1 MKFVD
6 ELVIDVE
13 SGKGGDGMV
22 AFRREKFVP
31 FGGPS
36 GGDGGRGGD
45 VVLVA
50 TRDLNTLFE
59 LGFQRLYEGEPGQ
72 KGMAK
77 DMEGAGGR
85 DCLVKVPVG
94 TLVFRE
100 DTGELVCDLAEAGA
114 RYVVAR
120 GGRGG
125 KGNARFA
132 TSVRRAPRIA
142 EKGEPGERFRLRLE
156 LKLLADVGLVGLP
169 NAGKSTLLA
178 AVSNARPKVAD
189 YPFTT
194 LVPHLGIVKREGRRA
209 FCMADLPG
217 LIEGAHAGT
226 GLGIQF
232 LKHIERTRLLLHLVD
247 LGTQDRAEAR
257 RAFQTILAELQE
269 YDPALLAKPMIVA
282 VTKMDLPDARENWPA
297 FRTWL
302 KRQGCEAV
310 AISAATRDGLGPLL
324 DLVATTLDRTP
335 APAPE
340 PVSDARPAGR
350 VFEYL
355 APFELVRVGPGQWQ
369 ANGREIERLVAMTDF
384 TSDEAVLRFK
394 RKVQKMGF
402 LDELARQQADGEDIV
417 SIGEMEFQV
426 REFAL

>member
-1 MKFVD
+1 MKFID

-31 FGGPS
+31 YGGPS

-59 LGFQRLYEGEPGQ
+59 LGFQRLYQAEPGENGQ
-72 KGMAK
+72 PKN
-77 DMEGAGGR
+77 MEGANGR
-85 DCLVKVPVG
+85 PCELRVPVG
-94 TLVFRE
+94 TLVYRD
-100 DTGELVCDLAEAGA
+100 DTGELLCDLSEPGA
-114 RYVVAR
+114 RFVVAR

-125 KGNARFA
+125 RGNARFA
-132 TSVRRAPRIA
+132 SSVRRAPRIA
-142 EKGEPGERFRLRLE
+142 EKGEPGERLRLRLE
-156 LKLLADVGLVGLP
+156 LKLLADIGLVGLP

-194 LVPHLGIVKREGRRA
+194 LVPHLGIIKREGRRA

-217 LIEGAHAGT
+217 LIEGAHAGA

-247 LGTQDRAEAR
+247 LGTQDRAAAR
-257 RAFQTILAELQE
+257 RAFQTIRAELGE
-269 YDPALLAKPMIVA
+269 YDPALLERPMLVVA
-282 VTKMDLPDARENWPA
+282 TKLDLPTARQNWPA
-297 FRTWL
+297 FRTWV
-302 KRQGCEAV
+302 KKQGFEAM
-310 AISAATRDGLGPLL
+310 AISAATHEGVDALL
-324 DLVATTLDRTP
+324 DHLAATLDRLP
-335 APAPE
+335 APPLTVATPE
-340 PVSDARPAGR
+340 PVI
-350 VFEYL
+350 EYL
-355 APFELVRVGPGQWQ
+355 PPFELEKVAPGQWE
-369 ANGREIERLVAMTDF
+369 ARGREIERLVAMTDF
-384 TSDEAVLRFK
+384 TNDEAILRFK
-394 RKVQKMGF
+394 RNVQKMGF
-402 LDELARQQADGEDIV
+402 LDELARQAAAPDDTV
-417 SIGEMEFQV
+417 SIGDMEFQV